1 MKNFSRMFIDLAA
14 GVLISGLIIEIIT
27 LIVTDKKVYY
37 SIGLLVGIAYALF
50 TLWGI
55 NDSVQTSVLMTEDGA
70 LKNTRIKYIIRVVIL
85 VTLLVLFY
93 VFDFGSAIT
102 FIIGAFTLKISTY
115 MQPLMDKVIGSK
127 IN

>member
-102 FIIGAFTLKISTY
+102 FIIGTFTLKISTY